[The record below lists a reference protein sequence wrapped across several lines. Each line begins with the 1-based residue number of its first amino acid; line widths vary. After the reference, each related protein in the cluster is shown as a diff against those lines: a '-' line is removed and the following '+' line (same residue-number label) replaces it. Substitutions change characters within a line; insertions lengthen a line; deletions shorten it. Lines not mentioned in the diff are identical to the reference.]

1 MTSLDYACLYTQVYS
16 QPLDESN
23 AIDDRDITL
32 TIINSK
38 KLQPYTLIC
47 HDIL

>member
-23 AIDDRDITL
+23 AIGDRDTL

-38 KLQPYTLIC
+38 HFNHIM
-47 HDIL
+47 